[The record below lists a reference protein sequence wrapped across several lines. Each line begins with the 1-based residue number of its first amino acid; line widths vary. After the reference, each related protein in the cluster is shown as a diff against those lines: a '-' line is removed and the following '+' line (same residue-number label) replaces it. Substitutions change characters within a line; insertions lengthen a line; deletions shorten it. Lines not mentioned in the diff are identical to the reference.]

1 MIKYFFLTATAF
13 FFSIYLMAQTAP
25 ADRKELMDLLQE
37 RRERFDAYASSI
49 EKRSGIF
56 GNKTKKDMQQSNNV
70 LTEIVRT
77 DNRIIGVLN
86 RTVDFR
92 NYEKVTLGY
101 DVQANTDRINSLL
114 NSIDTLQK
122 QVTVLNARKSQ
133 LSSGLLRM
141 KMVTF
146 FLGIISIVFVVL
158 WFRSRREYLTM
169 QS

>member
-1 MIKYFFLTATAF
+1 MIKYFFLSATAF
-13 FFSIYLMAQTAP
+13 LLSIYLMAQPAP

-56 GNKTKKDMQQSNNV
+56 GNKTKKDMQQSNDV

-92 NYEKVTLGY
+92 NYEKVTMGY
-101 DVQANTDRINSLL
+101 DVQANNERVNTLL
-114 NSIDTLQK
+114 KSIDTLQK
-122 QVTVLNARKSQ
+122 QVTLLNARKSH
-133 LSSGLLRM
+133 LSSSLVRM
-141 KMVTF
+141 KMATF
-146 FLGIISIVFVVL
+146 FLGIISIVFAVL
-158 WFRSRREYLTM
+158 WFRSRRKSLTM